1 MAGTLE
7 STALAQQGYDYTPE
21 ELHKLIWGL
30 RFTPFVC
37 MLGAAYGLVTMNANV
52 HFALGALGILPFWY
66 PAWHPVDRIYNHVV
80 RPIWNGTRLP
90 PNPFQR
96 RIACLIGGSMNIGI
110 GISFLTG
117 SITAAYILGFILV
130 PLQLIVISTHFCVAS
145 WMYERF
151 LRLIGRWSPPLSG
164 EEARKLIAAGA
175 QLIDVRE
182 PDEFAKLKK
191 HNPNVYNLGAM
202 SRYGDNS

>member
-1 MAGTLE
+1 
-7 STALAQQGYDYTPE
+7 
-21 ELHKLIWGL
+21 
-30 RFTPFVC
+30 
-37 MLGAAYGLVTMNANV
+37 
-52 HFALGALGILPFWY
+52 
-66 PAWHPVDRIYNHVV
+66 
-80 RPIWNGTRLP
+80 
-90 PNPFQR
+90 
-96 RIACLIGGSMNIGI
+96 MNIGI